1 MSAFTATAFQLPFFP
16 EQASSFA
23 KDVDLLTLW
32 LVGFSTFFTVL
43 IAALVVGF
51 AIKYRRRHADEVGS
65 DFHESALLEVTWT
78 VIPLIIVL
86 ITFVWGAKVYFRLY
100 RPPAGAV
107 EYHVTGKQWMWKTQ
121 HPTGQR
127 EINDLHLPVGQPVK
141 LTMTSEDVI
150 HSFYIPA
157 FRAKADVIPGR
168 YTTMWFTPTRPGV
181 YHLFCAE
188 YCGTEH
194 SRMIG
199 SVTVLESDAYQ
210 KWLASV
216 PVPATPLKQGAELFS
231 KLSCAGCHDGSAP
244 DGSGAPGTRGPSLHG
259 IFGKE
264 IELASGRRVVV
275 DENFLRE
282 SILDPAAH
290 VAAGWQ
296 PLMPTYRGQIDEEG
310 VMQLISYLKSLPE
323 ERAAALP
330 VPPAAAVSGSVVR

>member
-1 MSAFTATAFQLPFFP
+1 MAFQLPFFP

-23 KDVDLLTLW
+23 QDVDQLTLW
-32 LVGFSTFFTVL
+32 MVAFSTFFTVL
-43 IAALVVGF
+43 IAVMVVGF
-51 AIKYRRRHADEVGS
+51 AIKYRRRHVDEVGEE
-65 DFHESALLEVTWT
+65 FHESVLLEVTWT

-86 ITFVWGAKVYFRLY
+86 FTFVWGAKVYFRLY

-127 EINDLHLPVGQPVK
+127 EINELHLPVGQAVK

-150 HSFYIPA
+150 HSFFVPA
-157 FRAKADVIPGR
+157 FRAKADVVPGR
-168 YTTMWFTPTRPGV
+168 YTSMWFTPTKPGT

-188 YCGTEH
+188 YCGVEH

-199 SVTVLESDAYQ
+199 TVTVLEPEAYQ
-210 KWLASV
+210 QWLASV
-216 PVPATPLKQGAELFS
+216 PVPASPLKQGAELFS
-231 KLSCAGCHDGSAP
+231 KLSCGGCHDGAQDSPAK
-244 DGSGAPGTRGPSLHG
+244 GPSLHG

-296 PLMPTYRGQIDEEG
+296 PLMPTYRGQLDEEG

-323 ERAAALP
+323 EQAAALP
-330 VPPAAAVSGSVVR
+330 PAAPAGESESVVR